1 MAHSKS
7 FKQFNPLESC
17 PPRTG
22 VAAQPVSIDW
32 KLCALCQETKEESL
46 QCPANSKRTDRG
58 AGYKSL
64 AEHLLL
70 FSELGI
76 TPFAISLEQLND
88 GSGIENTLL
97 NNKASWQ
104 KSCRDKVNS
113 TKLKRAQKRRDQEE
127 DATSHIPVK
136 TRRTSLAAENKLVET
151 EDKCFFCNDVAG
163 TGGLHNAST
172 FEIDRS
178 VRESAMK
185 LKDTDLLAK
194 LASGDMVAI
203 EAKYHAKCLASLYNR
218 VRKLQTGSPDE
229 NSNDTSTH
237 GIAFAA
243 LVSYL
248 EEFREDREG
257 VPVFKLVD
265 LAKLYSAKL
274 QELGIAASSKINTTR
289 LKERLLGVFPD
300 LSAHIQG
307 RYVLLVFDHAI
318 GDAIKKACEQDSDSE
333 ALCLAKAAKIVRRD
347 LFKTK
352 CVFDGTFPPDCQSK
366 CVPESLK
373 ALVNMILEG
382 PSIKKMDLK
391 DMPSKMACLT
401 ISQLLAFNSTKHP
414 SKENAPAYSRHSRES
429 EYPLSIYVALKIHG
443 ETRKRSL
450 IDAFYNMGL
459 CISHDRVL
467 TLSTNIAN
475 SVTNK
480 FEQVGV
486 VCPPKLCSN
495 IFTTAGVDN
504 IDHNPSSTTAHDSFH
519 GTAISLVQHRTTSNK
534 GSDRGIPVLIES
546 AQSQKKIAQLPEVYT
561 NVPPAFLQVKEP
573 FAPAVFGPCKPPM
586 STPEGDEME
595 YDWLNR
601 MRELFGKETLEKD
614 DFLSWA
620 GFHASRQPRP
630 THSPAII
637 SLLPMFLEN
646 AHSVAMILH
655 SMNVIK
661 SAVQHL
667 NPRQAPVITL
677 DQPLYAIAKQIQ
689 WNWPASHGEDKFVI
703 MLGGLHIEM
712 AAFKVLG
719 NWLDGSGW
727 ASVIADAGVASTGV
741 ADSFIKASHLTR
753 TRRAHQITAASL
765 SILQN
770 NAYCKYQE
778 PLENSAEMLGFK
790 DWKDKMSSEHPQF
803 HYWCLVLEL
812 ELCVLQFVRSL
823 REANFKH
830 YFESLAQLA
839 PWMFSLDHINYARWL
854 SIHIRDMCTLL
865 CKHPAVFQQFS
876 QGAFVVHKSP
886 RVFSSI
892 AMDHAHEQ
900 ANASVKG
907 DGGAVCLTESPG
919 ALLRWSVAGPELARM
934 MQEFEEAIPSV
945 TKEDTRHHE
954 QTPGVQVLFKK
965 DVTSLVSAI
974 EEVGN
979 PFEEDSKDL
988 YALDSK
994 VIMGGP
1000 CHPNSKERG
1009 SHWSETVQYIR

>member
-1 MAHSKS
+1 M
-7 FKQFNPLESC
+7 
-17 PPRTG
+17 
-22 VAAQPVSIDW
+22 
-32 KLCALCQETKEESL
+32 
-46 QCPANSKRTDRG
+46 
-58 AGYKSL
+58 
-64 AEHLLL
+64 
-70 FSELGI
+70 
-76 TPFAISLEQLND
+76 
-88 GSGIENTLL
+88 
-97 NNKASWQ
+97 
-104 KSCRDKVNS
+104 
-113 TKLKRAQKRRDQEE
+113 
-127 DATSHIPVK
+127 
-136 TRRTSLAAENKLVET
+136 
-151 EDKCFFCNDVAG
+151 
-163 TGGLHNAST
+163 
-172 FEIDRS
+172 
-178 VRESAMK
+178 
-185 LKDTDLLAK
+185 
-194 LASGDMVAI
+194 
-203 EAKYHAKCLASLYNR
+203 
-218 VRKLQTGSPDE
+218 
-229 NSNDTSTH
+229 
-237 GIAFAA
+237 
-243 LVSYL
+243 
-248 EEFREDREG
+248 
-257 VPVFKLVD
+257 
-265 LAKLYSAKL
+265 
-274 QELGIAASSKINTTR
+274 
-289 LKERLLGVFPD
+289 KERLLGVFPD

-307 RYVLLVFDHAI
+307 RDVLLVFDHAI

-333 ALCLAKAAKIVRRD
+333 ALCLARAAKIVRRD

-391 DMPSKMACLT
+391 DTPSKMACLT

-414 SKENAPAYSRHSRES
+414 SKGNAPAYSRHSRES

-459 CISHDRVL
+459 CISYDRVL

-475 SVTNK
+475 SVTNR
-480 FEQVGV
+480 FEQEGV
-486 VCPPKLCSN
+486 VCPPKLRSN

-519 GTAISLVQHRTTSNK
+519 GTAISLVQHHTTSNK

-646 AHSVAMILH
+646 AHSDAMILH

-667 NPRQAPVITL
+667 NPRQATVITL

-830 YFESLAQLA
+830 YVESLAQLA

-994 VIMGGP
+994 VIMGGHVIQTVKNVVAIGQKQYNTFVEERFEKRTKEVTTVISKNKLP
-1000 CHPNSKERG
+1000 LLSSPIEQKSEKKKTQVAALKDDCALFSRLYIACQSREGNLQEFFKHENHPWPPSLAQADRMREGQKSDLVKCLEKVFAATAESPEVDVAILDGAVVVQMASPGAAKTFQDYADKVFMPYIMKQLQPVQRVDVIWDVYRQDSLKAATRERRGCGTRRRVTPSSQILRNWKSFLRVNENKTELFHFLAKQIESCHVEGKELCSTYEEKVLSSPRWDDMEDCTHEEADTRIIHVSYPYVWIPQ
-1009 SHWSETVQYIR
+1009 SHDKNHRHRCRRSCSFENARH